1 MGKNQHSKDRMF
13 ITASEH
19 KYLYGG
25 KKDAVKTAYRRLP
38 FDCCSIT
45 LTPFKNPV
53 CTREGHLFDIEA
65 VIPYVQEHGINPVT
79 GQALTVK
86 DLIRLH
92 FHKNPEGEYACPVTY
107 RVFTNS
113 TKIAA
118 VATSGNVYAYD
129 ALEELNIKSKNWHD
143 LVSGDEFKRKDI
155 IILQDPAN
163 LGGREIDSFEHFRR
177 AKETE
182 KAKQNAGKQ
191 EHQTICA
198 TSATA
203 RIFQEMEA
211 AKAVKRKREEE
222 LRLDKAAKRTDEER
236 IAASV
241 SHASAEDVVKV
252 GKDGK
257 LQYSK
262 FTDGKMSRS
271 FTSTMM
277 DPSTRSQAAIAS
289 EAEVLDTRWANVKK
303 LKKKGYVR
311 LVTNFGAIN
320 LELDCDFVPRT
331 CDNFLG
337 LCAKGYYTGVIFHRI
352 IQGFMMQGGD
362 PSGTGKGGESIW
374 GAPFKD
380 EFDSRLLHSG
390 RGVLSMANSGS
401 NSNNSQF
408 FITFKEC
415 HYLDNKHSVFG
426 RVVGGMEVLDE
437 IEALSTDKEN
447 RPYDKVQIQNVLVF
461 ENPFAQ
467 YEEAESQGIS
477 VEEVKRKEA
486 APVVKGTVVKVG
498 DDWVAYDGLVDV
510 PVAPVL
516 PTTSGGNG
524 VGKYLNIPV
533 PPKKDKKAAVVSDV
547 PSAAKK
553 AKAVPVKSTFSNF
566 DNW

>member
-1 MGKNQHSKDRMF
+1 MGERKMQSRLPTVVRCFSRQDVACMRLGM
-13 ITASEH
+13 
-19 KYLYGG
+19 
-25 KKDAVKTAYRRLP
+25 RRRCVGLP
-38 FDCCSIT
+38 FDCCAIT

-53 CTREGHLFDIEA
+53 CTRQGHLFDIEA
-65 VIPYVQEHGINPVT
+65 VIPYVKEHGINPVT
-79 GQALTVK
+79 GETLTVK

-92 FHKNPEGEYACPVTY
+92 FHKNPEGEYACPITY

-118 VATSGNVYAYD
+118 VATSGNVYAFD

-143 LVSGDEFKRKDI
+143 LMTGEEFKRKDI
-155 IILQDPAN
+155 IILQDPAD
-163 LGGREIDSFEHFRR
+163 LGNREIDSFEHFRR
-177 AKETE
+177 AKENE
-182 KAKQNAGKQ
+182 KTKQDVGKQ
-191 EHQTICA
+191 EHQTIRVS
-198 TSATA
+198 SATA

-211 AKAVKRKREEE
+211 AKALKRKREEE
-222 LRLDKAAKRTDEER
+222 LKQDKTKQTEEER

-241 SHASAEDVVKV
+241 SHASADTTPTP
-252 GKDGK
+252 GKNGK

-262 FTDGKMSRS
+262 FTDGKMSQS

-277 DPSTRSQAAIAS
+277 DPSTRSQAALAT
-289 EAEVLDTRWANVKK
+289 EAEVLETRWANVKK

-337 LCAKGYYTGVIFHRI
+337 LCAKGYYNGVIFHRI
-352 IQGFMMQGGD
+352 IRGFMMQGGD
-362 PSGTGKGGESIW
+362 PSGTGQGGESIW

-380 EFDSRLLHSG
+380 EFDSRLLHSK

-401 NSNNSQF
+401 NTNNSQF
-408 FITFKEC
+408 FITFKAC

-437 IEALSTDKEN
+437 IEALSTDKN
-447 RPYDKVQIQNVLVF
+447 DRPYDKVQIQNVVVF

-467 YEEAESQGIS
+467 YEEAENQGLT
-477 VEEVKRKEA
+477 VEDVKRKEE
-486 APVVKGTVVKVG
+486 APVVQGTVIKVG
-498 DDWVAYDGLVDV
+498 DDWIAYDGMVDMPVV
-510 PVAPVL
+510 PVQAA
-516 PTTSGGNG
+516 SANSG
-524 VGKYLNIPV
+524 VGKYLKIPPAAPTKKKSAAAIGDDD
-533 PPKKDKKAAVVSDV
+533 PPIAKKGKAA
-547 PSAAKK
+547 
-553 AKAVPVKSTFSNF
+553 PVTSSFSNF